1 MATRAF
7 KVKQGLLI
15 GSSTTEIGNILDED
29 NMASD
34 SATALATQQSIK
46 AYVDSQTTSAGTL
59 TVIDD
64 SSSAVS
70 VVIESDDLKI
80 AGGANITTSASG
92 DTITAA
98 LDAALTGLTSV
109 QIDSLNLQ
117 YFFNN
122 IA

>member
-46 AYVDSQTTSAGTL
+46 AYVDSQTTAAGTC
-59 TVIDD
+59 TKACRARGCPCVAH
-64 SSSAVS
+64 S
-70 VVIESDDLKI
+70 
-80 AGGANITTSASG
+80 
-92 DTITAA
+92 
-98 LDAALTGLTSV
+98 
-109 QIDSLNLQ
+109 
-117 YFFNN
+117 
-122 IA
+122 